1 MSDSL
6 WPHGL
11 HYARLLCPPLTPWVC
26 SNSCPLSQW
35 CYLTISSSVTPSPFA
50 DNLSQHQGLF
60 QWVGSSHQVAKV
72 LELQHQSF
80 QWMHWWIKIRV
91 LCLQWICS
99 RVESMNK
106 WVNKKIILRGKGKPG
121 SASKVPQGRW
131 NPPLEK
137 VLITALYKDIV
148 RCGFPVRDPVE
159 TRESAQM

>member
-1 MSDSL
+1 MNWSRPSFPV
-6 WPHGL
+6 PHHLPEFAQTHVHWVGDAIQTS
-11 HYARLLCPPLTPWVC
+11 HPLLPPFPAA
-26 SNSCPLSQW
+26 
-35 CYLTISSSVTPSPFA
+35 F
-50 DNLSQHQGLF
+50 NLSQDQGLF
-60 QWVGSSHQVAKV
+60 QWVGSSHQVSRA